1 VSEQGTQSVARL
13 RAQARAAGRRG
24 TPVAAEEVDISVP
37 RGRHV
42 WVALLLMA
50 VLIAVALGTGLL
62 VDRAM
67 APQIPNALANC
78 TTSTQIGPH
87 QFIGPQPTCIAP
99 SQKLEAT
106 VTTSQGSFVV
116 LLHPEVAPVT
126 VNNFVVLAIHGYYN
140 SLNFWKSEDWVLQG
154 GDPRGD
160 GRGGPGYNL
169 PDEPGNT
176 AWALG
181 AVGMARVPGGAV
193 NGSQFFVQKGPW
205 PDPGPNA
212 VYNRFGTVTSGM
224 NVVQT
229 LSASD
234 TITSITIKVS

>member
-1 VSEQGTQSVARL
+1 VARL

-24 TPVAAEEVDISVP
+24 TPVADEVDISVP

-42 WVALLLMA
+42 WVALLLVA

-176 AWALG
+176 AWVLG

>member
-1 VSEQGTQSVARL
+1 VSERPTQSVARL

-24 TPVAAEEVDISVP
+24 TPAPPVDVELSIP

-42 WVALLLMA
+42 WIGLLLMG

-67 APQIPNALANC
+67 APQIPTSLAKC
-78 TTSTQIGPH
+78 TTSTQTGPH
-87 QFIGPQPTCIAP
+87 QFIGPQPVCITP
-99 SQKLEAT
+99 SQKLEAK

-126 VNNFVVLAIHGYYN
+126 VNNFVVLATHGYYN
-140 SLNFWKSEDWVLQG
+140 NLTFWKSEDWVLQG
-154 GDPRGD
+154 GDPQGD

-176 AWALG
+176 EWGLG
-181 AVGMARVPGGAV
+181 AVGMARVQGGAV
-193 NGSQFFVQKGPW
+193 NGSQFFIQKGPW
-205 PDPGPNA
+205 PDPGPIG
-212 VYNRFGTVTSGM
+212 VFNRFGTVTSGM
-224 NVVQT
+224 SVVQT
-229 LSASD
+229 LSSTD
-234 TITSITIKVS
+234 TITSITITVS

>member
-1 VSEQGTQSVARL
+1 M
-13 RAQARAAGRRG
+13 
-24 TPVAAEEVDISVP
+24 P

-42 WVALLLMA
+42 WISLLLMG
-50 VLIAVALGTGLL
+50 VLLAVALGTGLL
-62 VDRAM
+62 IDRAM
-67 APQIPNALANC
+67 APQVPKALANC
-78 TTSTQIGPH
+78 PTSPQIGPR
-87 QFIGPQPTCIAP
+87 QFTGPQPTCITP

-126 VNNFVVLAIHGYYN
+126 VNNFVVLAKNGYYN
-140 SLNFWKSEDWVLQG
+140 SLTFWKSEDWVLQG

-176 AWALG
+176 AWGLG
-181 AVGMARVPGGAV
+181 AVGMARVSGGAV

-229 LSASD
+229 LSSTD
-234 TITSITIKVS
+234 TVTSITIKVS

>member
-1 VSEQGTQSVARL
+1 VARL
-13 RAQARAAGRRG
+13 RAQARARRG
-24 TPVAAEEVDISVP
+24 APVAPEEVEVGIP

-42 WVALLLMA
+42 WIALLLTGI
-50 VLIAVALGTGLL
+50 LIAIALGAGLL
-62 VDRAM
+62 IDRAVT
-67 APQIPNALANC
+67 PQVPAALASC
-78 TTSTQIGPH
+78 TTSTQVGPH
-87 QFIGPQPTCIAP
+87 QFIGLQPMCINP
-99 SQKLEAT
+99 SRKYEAT
-106 VTTSQGSFVV
+106 VITSQGSFVV

-140 SLNFWKSEDWVLQG
+140 SLTFWKSEDWVLQG

-176 AWALG
+176 PWSLG

-193 NGSQFFVQKGPW
+193 NGSQFFIQKGAW

-212 VYNRFGTVTSGM
+212 IYNRFGTVTSGM

-229 LSASD
+229 LSTSD
-234 TITSITIKVS
+234 SITSITIKVS

>member
-1 VSEQGTQSVARL
+1 MSEQGTQSVARL

-24 TPVAAEEVDISVP
+24 TPVAEEADISVP

-42 WVALLLMA
+42 WVALLLVA

-78 TTSTQIGPH
+78 ATATQIGPH

-99 SQKLEAT
+99 GQKLEAT

-140 SLNFWKSEDWVLQG
+140 SLTFWKSEDWVLQG

>member
-1 VSEQGTQSVARL
+1 VARL

-24 TPVAAEEVDISVP
+24 APAPPDEVEASIP

-42 WVALLLMA
+42 WIALLLMGMLIIVA
-50 VLIAVALGTGLL
+50 VGTGLL

-67 APQIPNALANC
+67 APQIPPALANC
-78 TTSTQIGPH
+78 ITSTQIGSH
-87 QFIGPQPTCIAP
+87 QFIGPQPMCITP

-140 SLNFWKSEDWVLQG
+140 SLTFWKSEDWVLQG
-154 GDPRGD
+154 GDPRAD

-176 AWALG
+176 PWGLG
-181 AVGMARVPGGAV
+181 AVGMARVPDGAV

-229 LSASD
+229 LSTTD
-234 TITSITIKVS
+234 TITSVTIKVS

>member
-1 VSEQGTQSVARL
+1 MSEQGTQSVARL
-13 RAQARAAGRRG
+13 RAQARAGRRG
-24 TPVAAEEVDISVP
+24 TPVMQEEAETGIP

-42 WVALLLMA
+42 WIALLLMG
-50 VLIAVALGTGLL
+50 VLLAVALGTGLL

-67 APQIPNALANC
+67 APQIPKALTNC
-78 TTSTQIGPH
+78 TTSPQIGPH
-87 QFIGPQPTCIAP
+87 QFIGPQPACIAP

-126 VNNFVVLAIHGYYN
+126 VNNFVVLAINGYYN
-140 SLNFWKSEDWVLQG
+140 SLTFWKSEDWVLQG
-154 GDPRGD
+154 GDPRAD

-176 AWALG
+176 AWGLG
-181 AVGMARVPGGAV
+181 AVGMARAPGGAV

-229 LSASD
+229 LSSSD
-234 TITSITIKVS
+234 TITSIAIKVS